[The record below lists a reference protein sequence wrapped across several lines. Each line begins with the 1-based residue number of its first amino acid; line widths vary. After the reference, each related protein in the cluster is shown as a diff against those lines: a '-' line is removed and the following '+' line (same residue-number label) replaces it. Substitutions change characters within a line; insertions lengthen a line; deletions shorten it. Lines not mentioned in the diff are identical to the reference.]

1 MRNWI
6 EQQWKRLNA
15 GDLIR
20 HLADAKIFLQPF
32 NLSLKARDDSS
43 KIANVA
49 DNEKKREE
57 TARQV

>member
-1 MRNWI
+1 M
-6 EQQWKRLNA
+6 
-15 GDLIR
+15 
-20 HLADAKIFLQPF
+20 FLQPF
-32 NLSLKARDDSS
+32 NLKLKARDDSS